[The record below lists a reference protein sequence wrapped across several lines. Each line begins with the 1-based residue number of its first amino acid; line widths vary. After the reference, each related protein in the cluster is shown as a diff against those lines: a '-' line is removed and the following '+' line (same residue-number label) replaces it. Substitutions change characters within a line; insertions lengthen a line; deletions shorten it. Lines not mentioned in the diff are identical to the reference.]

1 MEEFIFTLVVLI
13 HVLNNL
19 SIDEEELSYLNFKLN
34 NLK

>member
-13 HVLNNL
+13 HVLKNL
-19 SIDEEELSYLNFKLN
+19 SIDEENFKLN